1 MHLDPESL
9 APAVESV
16 AGQKTVEEV
25 FAAEYFLYA
34 FVEYSTAAG
43 VAELMVGTAWI
54 EAVVLAVETA
64 VLAVE
69 AVVLAVEAVALAEIV
84 VVVLVETVVLAAVVV
99 VVVVVVVVL
108 TVMLLVVVVDS
119 G

>member
-69 AVVLAVEAVALAEIV
+69 AVVLA
-84 VVVLVETVVLAAVVV
+84 AVVV
-99 VVVVVVVVL
+99 VVVVVVVVP